1 MGFIGYCSVIAKANN
16 VKTNNPIKSLK
27 KFTLDKNCGAS
38 ISSYAERRS
47 GKGLKGKH
55 WVNVD
60 TEAGHQ
66 IET

>member
-38 ISSYAERRS
+38 ISFYA
-47 GKGLKGKH
+47 K
-55 WVNVD
+55 
-60 TEAGHQ
+60 
-66 IET
+66 